1 MNDDRTLV
9 AVFDSDLARLFE
21 YRPTHGKL
29 VPVLQNM
36 KSALD
41 RHGRDI
47 ETDKPGRS
55 FSSSGGGVRHS
66 LESRHDPRKL
76 EKHDFV
82 RAISHTIAEALEKHE
97 FGRLA
102 IVAPHRSV
110 GEFRSVASDNV
121 KKALWREIGKELAT
135 LTDSELEKHLVP
147 ILQSLAE

>member
-9 AVFDSDLARLFE
+9 VVFDSDRARFFE

-29 VPVLQNM
+29 VPALQNM
-36 KSALD
+36 KSTLD
-41 RHGRDI
+41 HDKRDI

-66 LESRHDPRKL
+66 LEARHDPRKL

-82 RAISHTIAEALEKHE
+82 RAISQTVGEALEKHA

-110 GEFRSVASDNV
+110 GEFRTVASDNV
-121 KKALWREIGKELAT
+121 KKALWREIGKEFAKLS
-135 LTDSELEKHLVP
+135 DSELEQQLVP
-147 ILQSLAE
+147 LLQSLSG

>member
-9 AVFDSDLARLFE
+9 AVFDSDLARFFE
-21 YRPTHGKL
+21 YRPAHGKL
-29 VPVLQNM
+29 VPTLQNM

-41 RHGRDI
+41 HHGRDI
-47 ETDKPGRS
+47 ETDKPGRG
-55 FSSSGGGVRHS
+55 FASSGGGVRHS

-82 RAISHTIAEALEKHE
+82 LAVAKAVGDALEKHT

-121 KKALWREIGKELAT
+121 KKALWREIGKEFAKLS
-135 LTDSELEKHLVP
+135 DSELEQQLLP
-147 ILQSLAE
+147 LLQSPLD

>member
-1 MNDDRTLV
+1 MNDDRMLV
-9 AVFDSDLARLFE
+9 VVFDSDLARFFE

-29 VPVLQNM
+29 VPALQNM

-41 RHGRDI
+41 RHERDI
-47 ETDKPGRS
+47 ETDKPGRG
-55 FSSSGGGVRHS
+55 FASSGGGVRHA
-66 LESRHDPRKL
+66 LESRHDTRKL

-82 RAISHTIAEALEKHE
+82 RAVSQAVSEAIEKHD

-121 KKALWREIGKELAT
+121 KKALWREIGKEFAN
-135 LTDSELEKHLVP
+135 LTDSELEQHLIP
-147 ILQSLAE
+147 LLQSPPG